1 MCICDGSDLASL
13 FDCDFWLDFI
23 RSMQPLLEYDSDS
36 DSFDCDSH
44 FLCAFLWLTFSEK
57 RFSELVGHVWLLW
70 APLFIYRTFIIF
82 NFAFV
87 FFVRWSCLSAARSQV
102 YSDVSIISE
111 LKQHFSLFLLSLS
124 FSSKNDGIVL
134 IWFHF
139 LSFVPFWS
147 VSFNLN
153 LIVYWLAPKWHR
165 IL

>member
-44 FLCAFLWLTFSEK
+44 FLCAFLWLNFSEK

-124 FSSKNDGIVL
+124 FSSKKWWNCV
-134 IWFHF
+134 
-139 LSFVPFWS
+139 
-147 VSFNLN
+147 N
-153 LIVYWLAPKWHR
+153 LISFSFICS
-165 IL
+165 ILISVIQFEFDCLLIGP

>member
-70 APLFIYRTFIIF
+70 APLFIEPSLYLTLLLSFLFVGLAYRQPEVKSIQTLVLFQNWSSTFH
-82 NFAFV
+82 
-87 FFVRWSCLSAARSQV
+87 FF
-102 YSDVSIISE
+102 
-111 LKQHFSLFLLSLS
+111 FSLS
-124 FSSKNDGIVL
+124 FSSKKWWNCV
-134 IWFHF
+134 
-139 LSFVPFWS
+139 
-147 VSFNLN
+147 N
-153 LIVYWLAPKWHR
+153 LISFSFICS
-165 IL
+165 ILISVIQFEFDCLLIGP